1 MDDFEGGG
9 NQTEA
14 VVLPKTPDLD
24 GYASDVCDY
33 NTVGNAKSK
42 SSPIS
47 GRGVL
52 VQPAQLSNSRQ
63 GQSILMDQSYIQQKR
78 FHWATAVNSCFF
90 FKLFIL
96 QKCLSQ
102 AYNIGGFGK
111 VSQ

>member
-1 MDDFEGGG
+1 MDDSEGGG

-78 FHWATAVNSCFF
+78 PISLVSPQL
-90 FKLFIL
+90 KPVSPSIESSLYDRRQRLI
-96 QKCLSQ
+96 QKR
-102 AYNIGGFGK
+102 AKIF
-111 VSQ
+111 